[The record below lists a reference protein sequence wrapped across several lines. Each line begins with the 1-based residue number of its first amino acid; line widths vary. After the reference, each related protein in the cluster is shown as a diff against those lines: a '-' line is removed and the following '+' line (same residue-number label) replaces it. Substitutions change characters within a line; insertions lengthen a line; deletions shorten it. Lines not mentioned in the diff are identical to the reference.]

1 MRQFVAALL
10 ICISAALPAGAQSFL
25 DRLQK
30 QAKGQGKI
38 TVTQDAAIDELVN
51 TAVLSTTPAPVH
63 KQVETVKTVPQTET
77 RKTTTVRENRET
89 NSGHT
94 TKTTPAKEQ
103 PQHNK
108 QTAPTREQ
116 SQHNKQTAAAKET
129 EKTAEGEDEMEIPVI
144 DMRKKVMGKSY
155 KVTGYRVQAFAGGNT
170 RQDRQKAEKIG
181 NNIKMNFPDTP
192 IYVHFYSP
200 RWICRVGNYRT
211 YEEAHRMLVEVR
223 RMGYRSASIVKGKI
237 SVQY

>member
-103 PQHNK
+103 
-108 QTAPTREQ
+108 

-181 NNIKMNFPDTP
+181 NDIKMNFPDTP